1 MQGRWIN
8 PDATTEEPYYQQATD
23 GDVVTWHAVS
33 RAPLTE
39 PKISS
44 VTVQVDPLELWEYN
58 WLQQN
63 EPFPDEPTGVGV
75 VGEQPRD
82 KEARLEVK
90 AAPGEFL
97 TVHDYVSAVHPWLMG
112 LRGDILAALGLEAQ
126 QDEALPA
133 DTKLMVAWSNP
144 QYMKVVDE
152 EEWVW
157 QFTEPVHRV
166 YRRVVGR

>member
-8 PDATTEEPYYQQATD
+8 PDATTEEPYYQQAID
-23 GDVVTWHAVS
+23 GDAVTWHAVS

-44 VTVQVDPLELWEYN
+44 VTVEVDPLELWEYN

-63 EPFPDEPTGVGV
+63 EPFPDEPTGFGV

-82 KEARLEVK
+82 KEVRLEVK

-133 DTKLMVAWSNP
+133 DTRLMVAWFDP
-144 QYMKVVDE
+144 RYMTVVDE
-152 EEWVW
+152 EEWVKR
-157 QFTEPVHRV
+157 FTEPVYLRKSMA
-166 YRRVVGR
+166 G